1 MKSLQIFY
9 KSLCSSILIFGL
21 GACSTASTPDFSQ
34 MSAKYANILE
44 QYQINMIFQNIVRS
58 SENRPVSFL
67 DMPSING
74 SGSITVNPY
83 ASAFFSGGILPSN
96 SSYLPISGGLN
107 SITPGVSLSVGNTF
121 NFTQSSLDNAV
132 FWKGYLNELPIQT
145 VKYFEHD
152 HIPKEVILSLI
163 ISQLE
168 ITEPNGKTTV
178 LINNPLRPEYP
189 EFQKQL
195 YALVNAGLGA
205 YLIDSTSKLG
215 PPVNIQQIRARFG
228 DASPEKMKEAGI
240 AMKQISGAPNYLYQP
255 LLISKEYKLCL
266 NKNLYANFVTQQ
278 NDKGWYCQETY
289 DLEDAKRIAAQ
300 KLKPSLTVSIRS
312 TNNIFEF
319 LGQVVRA
326 QLEDPPYMLTLPPTE
341 KTFNMN
347 RGQTNQYALFVT
359 DKNKDTPRPFSS
371 IESLNG
377 NTYTIPSE
385 NNGYSALSIKLLA
398 QFMSL
403 QKIPG
408 SIPPSP
414 AVLIK

>member
-1 MKSLQIFY
+1 MKSFRTLFRLL
-9 KSLCSSILIFGL
+9 SAGTLIAIL
-21 GACSTASTPDFSQ
+21 GACSSPTTPDFSQ

-44 QYQINMIFQNIVRS
+44 QYQINMIFQNIIRS

-83 ASAFFSGGILPSN
+83 ASALFSGGILPYN
-96 SSYLPISGGLN
+96 ASYLPINGGL
-107 SITPGVSLSVGNTF
+107 STITPGVSLSVGNTF

-132 FWKGYLNELPIQT
+132 FWKGYLNQIPIQM

-152 HIPKEVILSLI
+152 HIPREVILSLI

-168 ITEPNGKTTV
+168 ITEPNGKNTV
-178 LINNPLRPEYP
+178 LTNNPLRPDYP
-189 EFQKQL
+189 QFQKQL

-205 YLIDSTSKLG
+205 YLIDTSAKLG
-215 PPVNIQQIRARFG
+215 PPVTVDQMRSRFG
-228 DASPEKMKEAGI
+228 ETSLEKMKEAGI
-240 AMKQISGAPNYLYQP
+240 VMKQISSGPNYLYQP
-255 LLISKEYKLCL
+255 LQVSKEYKLCL
-266 NKNLYANFVTQQ
+266 NKNLYSNFVAQP
-278 NDKGWYCQETY
+278 NDKGWYCQESY
-289 DLEDAKRIAAQ
+289 NIDDAKKAAPGKSQ
-300 KLKPSLTVSIRS
+300 PSLIVSIRS

-319 LGQVVRA
+319 LGHVVRA
-326 QLEDPPYMLTLPPTE
+326 QLEDPPYMLTLPPTDT
-341 KTFNMN
+341 TFSMN
-347 RGQTNQYALFVT
+347 RAGKNQYALFVT

-377 NTYTIPSE
+377 NTYSIPSE
-385 NNGYSALSIKLLA
+385 DNGYSALSIKLLA

>member
-1 MKSLQIFY
+1 M
-9 KSLCSSILIFGL
+9 L
-21 GACSTASTPDFSQ
+21 GACSSASTPDFSQ

-44 QYQINMIFQNIVRS
+44 QYQINMIFQNIIRS

-83 ASAFFSGGILPSN
+83 ASALFSGGILPYN
-96 SSYLPISGGLN
+96 ASYLPINGGL
-107 SITPGVSLSVGNTF
+107 STITPGVSLSVGNTF

-163 ISQLE
+163 ISQIE
-168 ITEPNGKTTV
+168 IAEPNGKTTV
-178 LINNPLRPEYP
+178 LINNPLRPDYP

-195 YALVNAGLGA
+195 YTLVNAGLGA
-205 YLIDSTSKLG
+205 YLIDTTAKLG
-215 PPVNIQQIRARFG
+215 PPVSVDQMRSRFG
-228 DASPEKMKEAGI
+228 EASLEKMKESGI
-240 AMKQISGAPNYLYQP
+240 VMKQISGGPNYLYQP
-255 LLISKEYKLCL
+255 LQVSKEYKLCM
-266 NKNLYANFVTQQ
+266 NKNLYSNFVAQP

-289 DLEDAKRIAAQ
+289 GLDDSKKAAAGKSQ
-300 KLKPSLTVSIRS
+300 PSLTVTIRS

-326 QLEDPPYMLTLPPTE
+326 QLEDPPYMLTLPPTD

-347 RGQTNQYALFVT
+347 RGKANQYALFVT
-359 DKNKDTPRPFSS
+359 NKNKETPRPFSS

-377 NTYTIPSE
+377 NTYSIPSE
-385 NNGYSALSIKLLA
+385 DSGYSALSIKLLS